1 MLNKKRLIWL
11 IWFMLLILSAFIV
24 PYLFIGGISRI
35 TASFL
40 FWTLF
45 AITAIISTI
54 KIIGHWRV

>member
-1 MLNKKRLIWL
+1 MLNKKRLMWL
-11 IWFMLLILSAFIV
+11 IWLMLLILSAFVV
-24 PYLFIGGISRI
+24 PYLFIGEISRV